1 MKNYFL
7 ILPAVLLS
15 GVAALAAS
23 PTYKTMS
30 ASGNAASPAS
40 VTFPADPYGT
50 QVRVIGVN
58 YSTDTNNSVLS
69 FASGT
74 TVYTQTATNQA
85 TSSVTNQIN
94 STNGLSVG
102 ATLVLQHGGV
112 CYANTVLTWNQS
124 TNIASPYQGTN
135 VVLNSGGWAVAAS
148 AGDPVY
154 LMGAATTLPAP
165 AASSGSTTSA
175 AVNGEA
181 IYVGSLAGRPV
192 TVTITP
198 AFATNKLNSVTAH
211 YD

>member
-1 MKNYFL
+1 MNKTFS
-7 ILPAVLLS
+7 ILTAVLLS

-40 VTFPADPYGT
+40 LTFPADPST

-58 YSTDTNNSVLS
+58 YSTDTNNSALS
-69 FASGT
+69 FTSGT
-74 TVYTQTATNQA
+74 TAFTQTATNQA

-94 STNGLSVG
+94 STNGLAVG
-102 ATLVLQHGGV
+102 ATLVLQHAGV

-135 VVLNSGGWAVAAS
+135 VVLNSGGWAVASS
-148 AGDPVY
+148 AGDSIY
-154 LMGAATTLPAP
+154 LMGTATTTPAP

-181 IYVGSLAGRPV
+181 IYVGTLGGRPV

-198 AFATNKLNSVTAH
+198 AFATNKLNAVTAH